1 MAIKTT
7 WPVAHACRHTTSHD
21 LSSKPADKR
30 AGLARWL
37 SHKDCTNCWRS
48 AQTDGGSPLSK
59 QEWITQRRAQQSA
72 AIADWEQQ
80 RAMPDLD
87 GSAKAR
93 DWAARSRHGLLRAAY
108 QALVES
114 GAMPEAQFDAV
125 IETPA
130 KRITA
135 ASWWIDN
142 RDTDPSDIQ
151 QLLEAASR
159 DHASTITETPTSKG
173 GSR

>member
-1 MAIKTT
+1 MAIKPT
-7 WPVAHACRHTTSHD
+7 WPVSHACGHTTTHD

-48 AQTDGGSPLSK
+48 GEADGQTRPSK
-59 QEWITQRRAQQSA
+59 QDRITQQRAQESA

-80 RAMPDLD
+80 RAMPKLH

-93 DWAARSRHGLLRAAY
+93 DWAARARHCLLRAAY
-108 QALVES
+108 EAHVES
-114 GAMPEAQFDAV
+114 GAMQEVEFDAL

-130 KRITA
+130 KRITDA
-135 ASWWIDN
+135 AGWIDN
-142 RDTDPSDIQ
+142 RDTNPDDIPE
-151 QLLEAASR
+151 LLEAAKR
-159 DHASTITETPTSKG
+159 ENASTGNASTGTENPY
-173 GSR
+173 

>member
-1 MAIKTT
+1 MAIRTT
-7 WPVAHACRHTTSHD
+7 WPVAHACGHTTSHD

-37 SHKDCTNCWRS
+37 SRKDCTNCWRS
-48 AQTDGGSPLSK
+48 AQADAETRPSK
-59 QEWITQRRAQQSA
+59 QEWLTQQRVQQSA

-80 RAMPDLD
+80 RAMQDLD
-87 GSAKAR
+87 GSAKTR
-93 DWAARSRHGLLRAAY
+93 DWAARSRRWLLPAAY
-108 QALVES
+108 QAHVGS

-130 KRITA
+130 NRITD

-142 RDTDPSDIQ
+142 RNTDPDDIQ
-151 QLLEAASR
+151 ELLEAASR
-159 DHASTITETPTSKG
+159 DLASTGTENPY
-173 GSR
+173 